1 MKVVVQRSKKSSVT
15 VTDKVVGSIN
25 HGLVLLVSFTAE
37 DSSKEIDWMI
47 NKILHLRIFD
57 DENKI
62 MNKSVTGQ
70 ILSISQ
76 FTLYANC
83 NKGCRPSYQKALN
96 GRDANTL
103 YQEFNRKLKKYIH
116 VEEGIFGSD
125 MLVNIEN
132 DGPVTIILEKNKEV
146 C

>member
-1 MKVVVQRSKKSSVT
+1 MKS
-15 VTDKVVGSIN
+15 
-25 HGLVLLVSFTAE
+25 
-37 DSSKEIDWMI
+37 
-47 NKILHLRIFD
+47 
-57 DENKI
+57 
-62 MNKSVTGQ
+62 
-70 ILSISQ
+70 SQ

-83 NKGCRPSYQKALN
+83 NKGCRPSYQNALN